1 MMKVLPK
8 LATAVM
14 LAALVLAACDDESQS
29 ASCGDPLPGAT
40 AQLTYEMSTA
50 DPAPRITPAH
60 LCERLRAIG
69 SGPVQVRTMGA
80 DRVRI
85 VARNAEKALAA
96 VEAVAGGA
104 SLHFYDWEANVLGP
118 RGPDAPFAGGTALYD
133 AVEVASTS
141 KPSRVA
147 NDAQPRYYLFD
158 SDRRPL
164 GGERPAGSCKE
175 LLAAYRRGSG
185 SATYPAQ
192 TVCRREL
199 ETLGGGG
206 PPSGSRVIRVSP
218 GIGVIEAQRTPGQPP
233 QLHRY
238 FVIEE
243 NSELASADVK
253 RPRAVAD
260 EVTGEP
266 VVAFDFTQRGRRA
279 FKRLTQRLAERGAK
293 AAAGQASPE
302 PFFQHLAIVLD
313 NRVVS
318 LATIDFVATPNGIDA
333 PGAQIA
339 GTGSLDA
346 NRKLARSLAAAPLEA
361 ELELVSIR
369 KL

>member
-8 LATAVM
+8 LAPAVM
-14 LAALVLAACDDESQS
+14 LAALLLAACDDESRS
-29 ASCGDPLPGAT
+29 ASCGDALPGAT
-40 AQLTYEMSTA
+40 AELTYEISTE
-50 DPAPRITPAH
+50 DPAPGITPAR
-60 LCERLRAIG
+60 LCERLRALG
-69 SGPVQVRTMGA
+69 SGPVQVRTVGG

-85 VARNAEKALAA
+85 AARKPEQARAA
-96 VEAVAGGA
+96 VDAVAGGA

-133 AVEVASTS
+133 AVEVASKS
-141 KPSRVA
+141 KPPQVV
-147 NDAQPRYYLFD
+147 NDAEPRYYLFD

-164 GGERPAGSCKE
+164 AGGRPAGSCKE
-175 LLAAYRRGSG
+175 LLAAYRPGSG
-185 SATYPAQ
+185 SASYPAQ
-192 TVCRREL
+192 TACPRDL
-199 ETLGGGG
+199 DALGAGG
-206 PPSGSRVIRVSP
+206 PPSGSRVMRVPP
-218 GIGVIEAQRTPGQPP
+218 GIAVIEAQRVPGQPP

-243 NSELASADVK
+243 NSELASADVES
-253 RPRAVAD
+253 PRAVAD
-260 EVTGEP
+260 EITGDP
-266 VVAFDFTQRGRRA
+266 VVAFDFTERGRRA
-279 FKRLTQRLAERGAK
+279 FEQLTRRLAERGAK

-302 PFFQHLAIVLD
+302 PFFQRFAIVLH

-346 NRKLARSLAAAPLEA
+346 SRKLARSLAAAPLEA